1 MRSKQKPDTNF
12 QNRYF
17 KLLSF
22 FSFPRIV
29 LGLFRYYQ
37 NIYSFMNVFTIQ
49 IAQIDTSITVE
60 GTFDEHDYRS
70 AAVIVHMRSFSFSV
84 TCCLQ
89 YSSVRNKN
97 I

>member
-1 MRSKQKPDTNF
+1 MKTF
-12 QNRYF
+12 
-17 KLLSF
+17 
-22 FSFPRIV
+22 IHEC
-29 LGLFRYYQ
+29 
-37 NIYSFMNVFTIQ
+37 IQ

-70 AAVIVHMRSFSFSV
+70 AAVIVHSMRSCSFSV

>member
-1 MRSKQKPDTNF
+1 
-12 QNRYF
+12 
-17 KLLSF
+17 
-22 FSFPRIV
+22 
-29 LGLFRYYQ
+29 
-37 NIYSFMNVFTIQ
+37 MNVVFTIQ